1 MQKINF
7 KRSLLVTALIAS
19 SYGVFSSKAEAGYCL
34 PMQYGTLQSPA
45 ANNYTGP
52 SIPLSPPRE
61 TMTGCTGIKTVDTL
75 SGKAASLIQEIKDDI
90 KAAGKEVKNQMKEN
104 AAAVMDVVSKGD
116 ETIVKTIIDTT
127 NTTMQDELKLKRS
140 FLKME
145 MDYMSELKEREVRA
159 ADAPMDLDDTKEEV
173 QFMQYALAN
182 SDKKHAQ
189 EVIADMQAKYPNGK
203 LIPVKIKSGSSTDTG
218 EKCPEYDPAKPN
230 AEGCFVPH
238 KAFPAAKLAK
248 YFDECSRAKRR
259 VVSSAKKTA
268 TEKTVSGQVQKSQN
282 EFAATTTKMKD
293 NVLNNKIITQAEVNC
308 NPYDFAKKFCL
319 QSMKDDKGAYVA
331 KVVANEIIP
340 NGNISSN
347 NLFKPLAVGTIDG
360 EFADNLTEGEK
371 ASSGQVGLDLN
382 SKSGGQDV
390 AVSDNTV
397 PIVYTYRTS
406 SQYLAAKD
414 FVDNVLAKELIPN
427 QDISDRKSGTGTVYQ
442 SRFLSRAAAMSV
454 AEYSMNK
461 TIESRIGKNL
471 KDAIDSGKNM
481 NPYVKD
487 ASGALGT
494 VVKEDIN
501 GAAWIDEISDS
512 INKDY
517 QKVIVSAA
525 GEANGGAAESLASMS
540 SKKPEEWQLEAI
552 IKQNELT
559 LEQYHQGERMEFLLA
574 SLLAQLSN
582 SPENI
587 KHLEDLRRQ

>member
-19 SYGVFSSKAEAGYCL
+19 SYGVFSQKAEAGYCL
-34 PMQYGTLQSPA
+34 PMQYGTAQSPA
-45 ANNYTGP
+45 SNMYTGY
-52 SIPLSPPRE
+52 SPPMRE
-61 TMTGCTGIKTVDTL
+61 TTTGCTGIKTTDTL
-75 SGKAASLIQEIKDDI
+75 TGKAASLIEQIKDDI
-90 KAAGKEVKNQMKEN
+90 RAAGKEVKNQMKEN
-104 AAAVMDVVSKGD
+104 AAAVITTVSSGD
-116 ETIVKTIIDTT
+116 ETIVKTIMDTT

-159 ADAPMDLDDTKEEV
+159 AEAPMDLDDTKEEV

-182 SDKKHAQ
+182 TDKKHAQ

-248 YFDECSRAKRR
+248 YFDECSRSKRR
-259 VVSSAKKTA
+259 VVSAAKKTA

-282 EFAATTTKMKD
+282 EFAATTTKLKD
-293 NVLNNKIITQAEVNC
+293 SVLNNKILTQAEINC

-319 QSMKDDKGAYVA
+319 QSTVGSDKGAYVA

-360 EFADNLTEGEK
+360 EFANNLTEAEK
-371 ASSGQVGLDLN
+371 KSSGQVGLDLN

-454 AEYSMNK
+454 AEFSMNK

-487 ASGALGT
+487 KSGALGT
-494 VVKEDIN
+494 VVKEDVN
-501 GAAWIDEISDS
+501 GAAWIDEIADS

-517 QKVIVSAA
+517 QKVIVSASK
-525 GEANGGAAESLASMS
+525 EANGGTAESLASMS

>member
-19 SYGVFSSKAEAGYCL
+19 SYGVLSQKAEAGYCL
-34 PMQYGTLQSPA
+34 PMQYGTLESPA
-45 ANNYTGP
+45 ANMYTGP
-52 SIPLSPPRE
+52 ALPVRE
-61 TMTGCTGIKTVDTL
+61 TMTGCTGIKTTDKLTGNAADL
-75 SGKAASLIQEIKDDI
+75 IESIKKDIIRSGE
-90 KAAGKEVKNQMKEN
+90 EVRKQMEKN
-104 AAAVMDVVSKGD
+104 AAAVITSVSSGD
-116 ETIVKTIIDTT
+116 ETIVRTIMDTT

-173 QFMQYALAN
+173 QYMQYALAN

-189 EVIADMQAKYPNGK
+189 EVIAEMQAKYPNGK

-218 EKCPEYDPAKPN
+218 NKCPEYDPAKPN
-230 AEGCFVPH
+230 AEGCFIPH
-238 KAFPAAKLAK
+238 KAFPAAKLAT
-248 YFDECSRAKRR
+248 YSDERSRSNRSAVSGAKN
-259 VVSSAKKTA
+259 TA
-268 TEKTVSGQVQKSQN
+268 TEKTAAGQVQKSQN

-293 NVLNNKIITQAEVNC
+293 SILNNKIITQAEVNC

-360 EFADNLTEGEK
+360 EFADNLTEAEK
-371 ASSGQVGLDLN
+371 KSSGQVGLDLN
-382 SKSGGQDV
+382 SKSGGKDV

-427 QDISDRKSGTGTVYQ
+427 QDISDRKSGTGIVYQ

-471 KDAIDSGKNM
+471 KEAIDSGKNM
-481 NPYVKD
+481 NPYIKD
-487 ASGALGT
+487 SKGTLGT

-501 GAAWIDEISDS
+501 GAAWIDEIADS

-517 QKVIVSAA
+517 QKVIVSASK
-525 GEANGGAAESLASMS
+525 EANGGTAESLASMS

>member
-1 MQKINF
+1 MQKTTF
-7 KRSLLVTALIAS
+7 KHSLLVTALIAA
-19 SYGVFSSKAEAGYCL
+19 SYGVFSPKAEAGYCL
-34 PMQYGTLQSPA
+34 PMQYGTAQSPA
-45 ANNYTGP
+45 SNNYTGY
-52 SIPLSPPRE
+52 SPPLRE
-61 TMTGCTGIKTVDTL
+61 TITGCTGIKTVDTL
-75 SGKAASLIQEIKDDI
+75 TGKAASLIEQIKFEIKE
-90 KAAGKEVKNQMKEN
+90 AGKEVKNQMKEN
-104 AAAVMDVVSKGD
+104 AAAVMTVVSSGD
-116 ETIVKTIIDTT
+116 ETIVKTILDTT
-127 NTTMQDELKLKRS
+127 NTTMKDELQLKRS

-145 MDYMSELKEREVRA
+145 MDYMSELKERELRA

-173 QFMQYALAN
+173 QFMMYTLN
-182 SDKKHAQ
+182 NTDKKHAQ
-189 EVIADMQAKYPNGK
+189 EVIADMQSKYPDGK
-203 LIPVKIKSGSSTDTG
+203 VIPVKIKSGSSTDTG
-218 EKCPEYDPAKPN
+218 DTCPDYDPAKPN
-230 AEGCFVPH
+230 AEGCFYPH

-248 YFDECSRAKRR
+248 YFDECSRSKRR
-259 VVSSAKKTA
+259 VVSAAKKTA
-268 TEKTVSGQVQKSQN
+268 TEKTVAGQVQKSQN
-282 EFAATTTKMKD
+282 DFAATTTKMKD
-293 NVLNNKIITQAEVNC
+293 NVLNGKILKQAEINC

-319 QSMKDDKGAYVA
+319 QSTVGDSKDAYVA

-360 EFADNLTEGEK
+360 EFATNLTAGEK
-371 ASSGQVGLDLN
+371 DATSQVGLELD
-382 SKSGGQDV
+382 SKSGDQSV

-414 FVDNVLAKELIPN
+414 FVDNILAKELIPN

-442 SRFLSRAAAMSV
+442 ARFLSRAAAMSV

-471 KDAIDSGKNM
+471 KDAIDAGKNM

-487 ASGALGT
+487 SNGSYGT

-517 QKVIVSAA
+517 QKVIVSASN
-525 GEANGGAAESLASMS
+525 EANGGAAESLASMS

>member
-19 SYGVFSSKAEAGYCL
+19 SYGVFSQKAEAGYCL

-45 ANNYTGP
+45 ANNFTGP
-52 SIPLSPPRE
+52 TIVPTRE
-61 TMTGCTGIKTVDTL
+61 TTTGCTGIKTTDTL
-75 SGKAASLIQEIKDDI
+75 TGKASALIESIKFQIKD
-90 KAAGKEVKNQMKEN
+90 AGQEVRKQMEKN
-104 AAAVMDVVSKGD
+104 AAAVVTTVSSGD
-116 ETIVKTIIDTT
+116 ATIVKALGDTT

-159 ADAPMDLDDTKEEV
+159 AEAPMDLDDTKEEV

-182 SDKKHAQ
+182 TDKKHAQ

-248 YFDECSRAKRR
+248 YFDECSRSKRR
-259 VVSSAKKTA
+259 VVSAAKKTA
-268 TEKTVSGQVQKSQN
+268 TEKTVAGQVQKSQN
-282 EFAATTTKMKD
+282 EFAATTTKLKD
-293 NVLNNKIITQAEVNC
+293 SVLNNKIITQAEVNC

-319 QSMKDDKGAYVA
+319 QSMNADKGAYVA

-360 EFADNLTEGEK
+360 EFADNLTESEK
-371 ASSGQVGLDLN
+371 KSSGQVGLDLN

-427 QDISDRKSGTGTVYQ
+427 QDISDRKSGTGIVYQ

-454 AEYSMNK
+454 AEFSMNK

-481 NPYVKD
+481 NPYIKD
-487 ASGALGT
+487 KSGALGT
-494 VVKEDIN
+494 VVKEDVN
-501 GAAWIDEISDS
+501 GAAWIDEIADS

-517 QKVIVSAA
+517 QKVIVSASK
-525 GEANGGAAESLASMS
+525 EANGGTAESLASMS

>member
-19 SYGVFSSKAEAGYCL
+19 SYGVFSQKAEAGYCL
-34 PMQYGTLQSPA
+34 PMQYGTAQSPA
-45 ANNYTGP
+45 SNMYTGY
-52 SIPLSPPRE
+52 SPPMRE
-61 TMTGCTGIKTVDTL
+61 TMTGCTGIKTTDTL
-75 SGKAASLIQEIKDDI
+75 TGKAASLIEQIKDDI
-90 KAAGKEVKNQMKEN
+90 RAAGKEVKNQMKEN
-104 AAAVMDVVSKGD
+104 AAAVITTVSSGD
-116 ETIVKTIIDTT
+116 ETIVKTIMDTT

-159 ADAPMDLDDTKEEV
+159 AEAPMDLDDTKEEV

-182 SDKKHAQ
+182 TDKKHAQ

-248 YFDECSRAKRR
+248 YFDECSRSKRR
-259 VVSSAKKTA
+259 VVSAAKKTA
-268 TEKTVSGQVQKSQN
+268 TEKTVSSQVQKSQN
-282 EFAATTTKMKD
+282 EFAASSTKFKD
-293 NVLNNKIITQAEVNC
+293 DLLSNKINREVDLSC
-308 NPYDFAKKFCL
+308 NQYDFTNKNCL
-319 QSMKDDKGAYVA
+319 KSMDANKGDYVA
-331 KVVANEIIP
+331 KVVANEIVP
-340 NGNISSN
+340 YGNISSN

-360 EFADNLTEGEK
+360 QFADNLTEAEK
-371 ASSGQVGLDLN
+371 QSSGQVGLDLN

-414 FVDNVLAKELIPN
+414 FVSNVLAKELIPN
-427 QDISDRKSGTGTVYQ
+427 QEYEDRKSGEGLVYQ

-471 KDAIDSGKNM
+471 KEAIDSGKNM
-481 NPYVKD
+481 NPFTKD
-487 ASGALGT
+487 NAGALGT
-494 VVKEDIN
+494 VVKEDVN
-501 GAAWIDEISDS
+501 GAAWIDEIADS

-517 QKVIVSAA
+517 QKVIVSASK
-525 GEANGGAAESLASMS
+525 EANGGTAESLASMS

>member
-19 SYGVFSSKAEAGYCL
+19 SYGVFSQKAEAGYCL
-34 PMQYGTLQSPA
+34 PMQYGTMQSPA
-45 ANNYTGP
+45 ANQSTGY
-52 SIPLSPPRE
+52 SPPIRE
-61 TMTGCTGIKTVDTL
+61 TLTGCTGIKTTDKL
-75 SGKAASLIQEIKDDI
+75 SGSAASLIEKIKFEIKE
-90 KAAGKEVKNQMKEN
+90 AGIQVKNQMEKN
-104 AAAVMDVVSKGD
+104 AAAVITTVSSGD
-116 ETIVKTIIDTT
+116 ATIVKAIIDTT

-159 ADAPMDLDDTKEEV
+159 AEAPMDLDDTKEEV

-218 EKCPEYDPAKPN
+218 DKCPDYDPAKPN
-230 AEGCFVPH
+230 AAGCFVPH

-248 YFDECSRAKRR
+248 YFDECSRSKRR
-259 VVSSAKKTA
+259 VVSGAKKTA
-268 TEKTVSGQVQKSQN
+268 TEKTVAGQVQKSQN
-282 EFAATTTKMKD
+282 EFAATTTKLKD
-293 NVLNNKIITQAEVNC
+293 SILNNKIITQAEVNC

-360 EFADNLTEGEK
+360 EFADNLTEDEK
-371 ASSGQVGLDLN
+371 KSSGQVGLDLN

-427 QDISDRKSGTGTVYQ
+427 QDISDRKSGTGIVYQ

-481 NPYVKD
+481 NPYIKD
-487 ASGALGT
+487 AKGTLGT

-517 QKVIVSAA
+517 QKVIVSASK
-525 GEANGGAAESLASMS
+525 EANGGTAESLASMS

>member
-19 SYGVFSSKAEAGYCL
+19 SYGVFSQKAEAGYCL
-34 PMQYGTLQSPA
+34 PMQYGTAQSPA
-45 ANNYTGP
+45 SNMYTGY
-52 SIPLSPPRE
+52 SPPMRE
-61 TMTGCTGIKTVDTL
+61 TMTGCTGIKTTDTL
-75 SGKAASLIQEIKDDI
+75 TGKAASLIENIKFEI
-90 KAAGKEVKNQMKEN
+90 KAAGTEVRNQMEKN
-104 AAAVMDVVSKGD
+104 AAAVVTSVSSGD
-116 ETIVKTIIDTT
+116 ATIVKTLMDTT

-159 ADAPMDLDDTKEEV
+159 AEAPMDLDDTKEEV
-173 QFMQYALAN
+173 QYMQYALAN
-182 SDKKHAQ
+182 TDKKHAQ

-230 AEGCFVPH
+230 AQGCFVPH

-248 YFDECSRAKRR
+248 YFDECSRSKRR
-259 VVSSAKKTA
+259 VVSAAKKTA
-268 TEKTVSGQVQKSQN
+268 TEKTVAGQVQKSQN
-282 EFAATTTKMKD
+282 EFAASTTEFKD
-293 NVLNNKIITQAEVNC
+293 DTLSKKILREAELNC

-319 QSMKDDKGAYVA
+319 QSTVGDNKAEYVS

-340 NGNISSN
+340 YGNISSN

-360 EFADNLTEGEK
+360 EFADNLTESEK
-371 ASSGQVGLDLN
+371 KSSGQVGLDLN

-414 FVDNVLAKELIPN
+414 FVSNVLAKELIPN
-427 QDISDRKSGTGTVYQ
+427 QDIQDRKSGEGIVYQ

-481 NPYVKD
+481 NPFIKD
-487 ASGALGT
+487 AKGTFGT

-501 GAAWIDEISDS
+501 GAAWIDEIADS

-517 QKVIVSAA
+517 QKVIVSASK
-525 GEANGGAAESLASMS
+525 EANGGTAESLASMS

>member
-7 KRSLLVTALIAS
+7 KRSLLLTALIAC
-19 SYGVFSSKAEAGYCL
+19 SYGVLTPKAEAGYCL

-52 SIPLSPPRE
+52 SLPVRE
-61 TMTGCTGIKTVDTL
+61 TLTGCTGIKTVDTL
-75 SGKAASLIQEIKDDI
+75 TGSAASLIQEIKDDI
-90 KAAGKEVKNQMKEN
+90 IKAGEEVRKQMETN
-104 AAAVMDVVSKGD
+104 AAAVVSTVSTGD
-116 ETIVKTIIDTT
+116 ETIVKTILTT
-127 NTTMQDELKLKRS
+127 ANTTMQDELNLKKT
-140 FLKME
+140 FLNME
-145 MDYMSELKEREVRA
+145 MDYMAELKEREVRA

-173 QFMQYALAN
+173 QFMLYTLAN
-182 SDKKHAQ
+182 TDKTHAQ
-189 EVIADMQAKYPNGK
+189 EVIADLQAKYPDGK
-203 LIPVKIKSGSSTDTG
+203 LIPTKIKSSTTGTDTG
-218 EKCPEYDPAKPN
+218 ATCPDYDPAKPN

-238 KAFPAAKLAK
+238 KAFPATKLAK
-248 YFDECSRAKRR
+248 YFDECSRAKRS
-259 VVSSAKKTA
+259 VVSAAKKTA
-268 TEKTVSGQVQKSQN
+268 TEKTVAGQVQKSQN
-282 EFAATTTKMKD
+282 EFAATTTKLKD
-293 NVLNNKIITQAEVNC
+293 SVLNNKILTQAEVNC
-308 NPYDFAKKFCL
+308 NPYDFAKKFC
-319 QSMKDDKGAYVA
+319 QKSMDADKSAYVA

-340 NGNISSN
+340 NGNISST
-347 NLFKPLAVGTIDG
+347 NLFKPLAVGTVDG
-360 EFADNLTEGEK
+360 EFADNLTDAEK
-371 ASSGQVGLDLN
+371 SSTNQVGLDLN
-382 SKSGGQDV
+382 SQSGGQSV

-471 KDAIDSGKNM
+471 KDAIDSGKNL
-481 NPYVKD
+481 NPYIKD
-487 ASGALGT
+487 KSGAFGT

-501 GAAWIDEISDS
+501 GASWIDEVSDS

-517 QKVIVSAA
+517 QKVIVSASS
-525 GEANGGAAESLASMS
+525 EANGGTAESLASMS

-574 SLLAQLSN
+574 SLLAQFSN
-582 SPENI
+582 SPDNI

>member
-19 SYGVFSSKAEAGYCL
+19 SYGVFSTKAEAGYCL

-52 SIPLSPPRE
+52 SIPLNPPRE

-116 ETIVKTIIDTT
+116 ETIVRTIVDTT

-182 SDKKHAQ
+182 TDKKHAQ

-218 EKCPEYDPAKPN
+218 EKCPDYDPAKPN

-268 TEKTVSGQVQKSQN
+268 TEKTVAGQVQKSQN
-282 EFAATTTKMKD
+282 EFAATTTKLKD
-293 NVLNNKIITQAEVNC
+293 SVLNNKIITQAEVNC

-319 QSMKDDKGAYVA
+319 QSIGDDKGTYVA

-360 EFADNLTEGEK
+360 EFADNLTEAEK

-382 SKSGGQDV
+382 SKSGGQEV

-427 QDISDRKSGTGTVYQ
+427 QDISDRKSGTGIVYQ

-471 KDAIDSGKNM
+471 KEAIDSGKNM

-494 VVKEDIN
+494 VVKEDVN

-574 SLLAQLSN
+574 SLLSQLSN

-587 KHLEDLRRQ
+587 KYLENLRRQ

>member
-1 MQKINF
+1 MQKINL

-19 SYGVFSSKAEAGYCL
+19 SYGVFSPRSEAGYCI
-34 PMQYGTLQSPA
+34 PMQYATLQSPA
-45 ANNYTGP
+45 VNNFMGMDM
-52 SIPLSPPRE
+52 IPPQRE
-61 TMTGCTGIKTVDTL
+61 TLTGCTGVKNVDTL
-75 SGKAASLIQEIKDDI
+75 TGKAASLIQDIKDQI
-90 KAAGKEVKNQMKEN
+90 IEAGKEVKNQMKEN
-104 AAAVMDVVSKGD
+104 AAAVITVVSDGD
-116 ETIVKTIIDTT
+116 ETIVKTLVDTT
-127 NTTMQDELKLKRS
+127 NTTMKDELALKKS

-159 ADAPMDLDDTKEEV
+159 EEAPMDLDDTKEEV
-173 QFMQYALAN
+173 QFMLYTLAN
-182 SDKKHAQ
+182 TDKKHAQ

-203 LIPVKIKSGSSTDTG
+203 IIPVKIKSGNSTDTG
-218 EKCPEYDPAKPN
+218 DKCPEYDPAKPN
-230 AEGCFVPH
+230 AEGCFFPH

-248 YFDECSRAKRR
+248 YFDECSRSKRR
-259 VVSSAKKTA
+259 VVSAAKKTA
-268 TEKTVSGQVQKSQN
+268 TEKTVAGQVQKSQN
-282 EFAATTTKMKD
+282 EFAASTTKLKD
-293 NVLNNKIITQAEVNC
+293 SILNNKIMTQAEVNC

-319 QSMKDDKGAYVA
+319 QTMGDDKSAYVA
-331 KVVANEIIP
+331 KVVANEVIP

-360 EFADNLTEGEK
+360 EFAQNLTEDEK
-371 ASSGQVGLDLN
+371 KSAAQVNVELD
-382 SKSGGQDV
+382 SKSGDQSV

-427 QDISDRKSGTGTVYQ
+427 QDIADRKSGTGTVYQ
-442 SRFLSRAAAMSV
+442 ARFLSRAAAMSV

-471 KDAIDSGKNM
+471 KDAIDSGANL

-487 ASGALGT
+487 SSGAVGK

-517 QKVIVSAA
+517 QKVIVSASK
-525 GEANGGAAESLASMS
+525 EANGGTAESLASMS
-540 SKKPEEWQLEAI
+540 SKKPEEWQLEAV

-587 KHLEDLRRQ
+587 KFLEDLRRQ